1 MDVVFCWQPVYLQLS
16 LVSEAGRV
24 VCCDD
29 TLHVPL
35 PLALPIVVDSS
46 NITQLPPVIV
56 ASAETKVEFDLGVA
70 ELTPDYLP
78 DKKEKL
84 SFSRLH
90 SEGNMGIE
98 LDLTK
103 NHVMRFREAHP
114 LPVVE
119 EPKSYDRYIVKRVQ
133 SASFVEVPR
142 VGMLKQSGC
151 RCVSESQGWRARSVS
166 ISSRSTNNNWRS
178 NSRVRLI
185 SDSNLHNSLLRLQSH
200 HSSSD
205 EDWFEEVSNDGNVD
219 DSFEPNDIIK
229 VEPVIEDVKEPVFQ
243 EISLDEPYE
252 PIQSAED
259 ISIGTV
265 VVDFKTS
272 LVCNKCC
279 PVQCRKKQRLTKS
292 QRDRIKSSN
301 KEIRD
306 SLENVRIDHHSCC
319 SIS

>member
-1 MDVVFCWQPVYLQLS
+1 MYLQLS
-16 LVSEAGRV
+16 LVGEAGRV

-29 TLHVPL
+29 MLHVPPL
-35 PLALPIVVDSS
+35 LALPVPMDSS
-46 NITQLPPVIV
+46 NLPQLPPAIV
-56 ASAETKVEFDLGVA
+56 PPDETKVDFDLGVA
-70 ELTPDYLP
+70 ELTPDYPP

-90 SEGNMGIE
+90 SEGNMGLE

-119 EPKSYDRYIVKRVQ
+119 EPKSYDRYVVKRVQ

-142 VGMLKQSGC
+142 VGMLKQNGC
-151 RCVSESQGWRARSVS
+151 RCLSESQGWRARSVS
-166 ISSRSTNNNWRS
+166 ISSRTTNNNWRS

-185 SDSNLHNSLLRLQSH
+185 SESNLHNSLLRLQSH

-219 DSFEPNDIIK
+219 DSFEPNDDVKII
-229 VEPVIEDVKEPVFQ
+229 KEPVLQ
-243 EISLDEPYE
+243 EVSLEEPYE

-265 VVDFKTS
+265 VVDFNTS
-272 LVCNKCC
+272 LICYKCC
-279 PVQCRKKQRLTKS
+279 PVQCRRKRRLTKS
-292 QRDRIKSSN
+292 QRDRIKSSG
-301 KEIRD
+301 KEMRE
-306 SLENVRIDHHSCC
+306 SLENVRIDEHRCC